1 MTARR
6 WPFHPTRAAQAIRD
20 KDWAATPLGVCDTWP
35 TALRCAV
42 SAMLDSPLAQ
52 VVLWGPD
59 LRQIYNDAYR
69 DILKHR
75 DPVALGQAT
84 RDCWPEVWA
93 FNEPIYRRA
102 TQAAEAT
109 LLEDQSYVLNVDGAL
124 QTHYFSVA
132 YAPMHV
138 DDGHVDDAA
147 VGGVLVTVTPA
158 TERVARERRDA
169 SLLSQS
175 QRTTAQLAQFFEQ
188 APGFFAVA
196 RGPQHVFE
204 FANEAYKRLTGRR
217 QLVGSR
223 VVDALPEVAG
233 QGFIDL
239 LDQVYA
245 TGQPFVGR
253 GMSILLQRE
262 PDRPPEKA
270 YIDFIY
276 QALVE
281 PDGQVSGIAA
291 HGFDVTEAH
300 RDALALTRL
309 NETLEQQVSERTA
322 DRNRLWQLSTD
333 LMLVTSVDGVMLA
346 VNPAWSATLGWS
358 DAELIGQS
366 LFDFI
371 HPDDLERTYR
381 AAQTILEG
389 KALWYFENRYRH
401 KAGHHV
407 WISWSAAVGDAM
419 MVGVGRDVTT
429 EKERTDALERSEARV
444 RSIFQTSYT
453 YQGFL
458 TPEGLLLDVNRTSLA
473 SIGAQLE
480 EVVGRPIWDTP
491 WFTDTPGLPELVRAA
506 VPLAAAGQTVRQEVS
521 LNLLIGRRDFDFSMR
536 PVFDSTGAVI
546 AIVPEAMDITERRTA
561 EAQLRQSQKMEAIGQ
576 LTGGVAHDFNN
587 LLQVIAGNLH
597 LIGRYANG
605 HSQIDER
612 VAKALAAVQRGA
624 KLAGQLLAFS
634 RRQALEPKVIDLGRL
649 VTGLD
654 DMLHRTLGEAVQIET
669 HAARP
674 PWNSFV
680 DPAQIENAV
689 LNLAL
694 NARDAMGANGR
705 LTITVSN
712 ASVASANAAEHAEV
726 PPGDYLL
733 LAVSDTG
740 CGMSAEVQAQAFE
753 PFFST
758 KAVGSGTGLGLSMV
772 YGFVKQSGG
781 HLAIRS
787 EVGCGTTI
795 TLYLPRTLEAED
807 ATVPAAAGPV
817 EGGNETILVAEDD
830 EGVRGTVV
838 EMLRELGYRVLVA
851 PDADS
856 ALGMVES
863 GARIDLLF
871 TDVVMPGPL
880 RSPEL
885 AARARDALPGIGV
898 LFTSGYSESAIVHDG
913 RLDAGV
919 ELLPKPYTRDALARR
934 VRHVL
939 EKRRGAAAG
948 AG

>member
-6 WPFHPTRAAQAIRD
+6 WPAHTTRAAQAIRD
-20 KDWAATPLGVCDTWP
+20 KDWGATPLGACTLWP
-35 TALRCAV
+35 PELRCAV
-42 SAMLDSPLAQ
+42 SAALDCPLAQ
-52 VVLWGPD
+52 IVLWGPD
-59 LRQIYNDAYR
+59 LLQIYNDAYR
-69 DILKHR
+69 EILKTR
-75 DPVALGQAT
+75 APAALGQAT
-84 RDCWPEVWA
+84 RDCWPEVWD
-93 FNEPIYRRA
+93 FNQPIYRRA
-102 TQAAEAT
+102 MQAGEAT
-109 LLEDQSYVLNVDGAL
+109 LLEDQSYVLNVDGAA

-132 YAPMHV
+132 YAPMRV
-138 DDGHVDDAA
+138 EDGS

-169 SLLSQS
+169 SLLSHS
-175 QRTTAQLAQFFEQ
+175 QRAASQLAQFFEQ

-196 RGPQHVFE
+196 RGPEHVFE

-253 GMSILLQRE
+253 GMSIVLQRDPE
-262 PDRPPEKA
+262 RPPEKA

-276 QALVE
+276 QAVVE

-300 RDALALTRL
+300 RAALALTKL
-309 NETLEQQVSERTA
+309 NETLEHQVSERTA

-333 LMLVTSVDGVMLA
+333 LMLVAGLDGVMMSI
-346 VNPAWSATLGWS
+346 NPAWSATLGWS
-358 DAELIGQS
+358 DAELIGRP
-366 LFDFI
+366 LFEFV
-371 HPDDLERTYR
+371 HRDDLERTHR
-381 AAQTILEG
+381 AAQAVLQG
-389 KALWYFENRYRH
+389 KPLWYFENRYRH

-407 WISWSAAVGDAM
+407 WISWSATVGNGL
-419 MVGVGRDVTT
+419 MVAVGRDVTAA
-429 EKERTDALERSEARV
+429 KERIDALERSEARV

-458 TPEGLLLDVNRTSLA
+458 TPQGLLLDVNRTSLA

-491 WFTDTPGLPELVRAA
+491 WFTETPGLPELVQAA

-536 PVFDSTGAVI
+536 PVFDSAGAVI
-546 AIVPEAMDITERRTA
+546 AIVPEAMDITERRAA

-612 VAKALAAVQRGA
+612 VAKALAGVQRGA

-634 RRQALEPKVIDLGRL
+634 RRQALDPKVVDLGRL

-669 HAARP
+669 RAAHP
-674 PWNSFV
+674 PWNTFV

-694 NARDAMGANGR
+694 NARDAMGAGGR
-705 LTITVSN
+705 LSIAVSN

-726 PPGDYLL
+726 PPGDYVL

-781 HLAIRS
+781 HVAIRS
-787 EVGCGTTI
+787 EVGRGTTI
-795 TLYLPRTLEAED
+795 TLYLPRTLGTEA

-817 EGGNETILVAEDD
+817 EGGGETILVAEDD

-851 PDADS
+851 PDAAS

-885 AARARDALPGIGV
+885 AARVRLALPKVAV

-919 ELLPKPYTRDALARR
+919 ELLAKPYARDALARR
-934 VRHVL
+934 VRQVL
-939 EKRRGAAAG
+939 NSRAQTAAS
-948 AG
+948 